1 MRDLEKNQVFN
12 LFNIPLV
19 ASNQKPEQKIVFHS
33 TNKQRIKRGKLKDLF
48 AVKLGSSFKST
59 GDIKAQ
65 R

>member
-19 ASNQKPEQKIVFHS
+19 ASNQKPEQKIVFLLY
-33 TNKQRIKRGKLKDLF
+33 TQRIKRGKLKDLF
-48 AVKLGSSFKST
+48 AVELGSSFKST
-59 GDIKAQ
+59 GDIKTQ

>member
-19 ASNQKPEQKIVFHS
+19 TSNQKPEQKIVFLLY
-33 TNKQRIKRGKLKDLF
+33 KQRIKRGKLKDLF
-48 AVKLGSSFKST
+48 AVELGSSFKST
-59 GDIKAQ
+59 GDIKTQ